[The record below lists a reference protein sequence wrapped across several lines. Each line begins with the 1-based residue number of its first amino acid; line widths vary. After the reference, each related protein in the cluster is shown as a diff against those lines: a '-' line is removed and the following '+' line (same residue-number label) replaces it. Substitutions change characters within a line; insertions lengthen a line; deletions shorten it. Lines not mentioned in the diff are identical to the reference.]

1 MMNKGEF
8 LFLIKEIADNKL
20 TQIQRDGFASPG
32 HNGPYMDQDTPVRN
46 SAHWLCT
53 YCSLYCIFGEKTYY
67 QCAQLL
73 GEYILREEH
82 YGVNGAVK
90 FRGNNVSDSTN
101 GVIGPAWVIE
111 ALVEA
116 AKTLEDE
123 RYYKKALNLF
133 LLEEFDEN
141 LKLWKIVDIDGQSIS
156 IDYVYNHQLWFAA
169 AGSIICQYR
178 YNAEIDRRIS
188 LFLDN
193 YKNNIVFQP
202 SGLLY
207 HQVSFDYTTL
217 GMLKK
222 KIRSLLCDLSLGNNM
237 AKQKHLEKGYQLF
250 DLYGLALLRS
260 RYKEKEIFRD
270 PKVLKAVRYGLN
282 CQNVRD
288 LCDEKGINQYGF
300 PYNSPAFEAGYVAYA
315 FLGKIDPEVESLVY
329 DIQISNFYDPEIKMF
344 SKNTKDPETLTARV
358 YEWMRYYE
366 VSLKEN

>member
-1 MMNKGEF
+1 MNKNDF
-8 LFLIKEIADNKL
+8 LFLIKDIADKKIS
-20 TQIQRDGFASPG
+20 QIQRDGFASPG
-32 HNGPYMDQDTPVRN
+32 HNGPYMDQDTPLRN
-46 SAHWLCT
+46 SAHWLYT
-53 YCSLYCIFGEKTYY
+53 YCSLYNIFREEPYW

-73 GEYILREEH
+73 GEYILSEEH
-82 YGVNGAVK
+82 YGVSGAVK
-90 FRGNNVSDSTN
+90 FRNNKISDFSN

-133 LLEEFDEN
+133 LLEDFDEN
-141 LKLWKIVDIDGQSIS
+141 LKLWKIVDTDGQSVS

-237 AKQKHLEKGYQLF
+237 AKQKQLEKGYQLF

-270 PKVLKAVRYGLN
+270 PKVLKAVQYGLT

-288 LCDEKGINQYGF
+288 LCDENSINQYGF
-300 PYNSPAFEAGYVAYA
+300 PYNSPAFEAGYVAYI
-315 FLGKIDPEVESLVY
+315 FFGKIDPEVESLAY
-329 DIQISNFYDPEIKMF
+329 DIQYRYFYDPEIKMF
-344 SKNTKDPETLTARV
+344 AKNTKDPETLTARV

-366 VSLKEN
+366 ASL

>member
-116 AKTLEDE
+116 AKTLED
-123 RYYKKALNLF
+123 
-133 LLEEFDEN
+133 
-141 LKLWKIVDIDGQSIS
+141 
-156 IDYVYNHQLWFAA
+156 
-169 AGSIICQYR
+169 
-178 YNAEIDRRIS
+178 
-188 LFLDN
+188 
-193 YKNNIVFQP
+193 
-202 SGLLY
+202 
-207 HQVSFDYTTL
+207 
-217 GMLKK
+217 
-222 KIRSLLCDLSLGNNM
+222 
-237 AKQKHLEKGYQLF
+237 
-250 DLYGLALLRS
+250 
-260 RYKEKEIFRD
+260 
-270 PKVLKAVRYGLN
+270 
-282 CQNVRD
+282 
-288 LCDEKGINQYGF
+288 
-300 PYNSPAFEAGYVAYA
+300 
-315 FLGKIDPEVESLVY
+315 
-329 DIQISNFYDPEIKMF
+329 
-344 SKNTKDPETLTARV
+344 
-358 YEWMRYYE
+358 
-366 VSLKEN
+366 